1 MAKPTGFMEFERKNN
16 KGSEPS
22 ERIKNFN
29 DYGYGF
35 GLSAQ
40 QSYPRVE

>member
-29 DYGYGF
+29 EFCVWMFKKGI
-35 GLSAQ
+35 
-40 QSYPRVE
+40 

>member
-29 DYGYGF
+29 EF
-35 GLSAQ
+35 HTPMQAEERQ
-40 QSYPRVE
+40 KQAAR

>member
-29 DYGYGF
+29 EF
-35 GLSAQ
+35 HTPMQ
-40 QSYPRVE
+40 HEHT